1 MKTLKILLVVAVIL
15 AIAGIFL
22 SQNYKVSRE
31 LIIRA
36 PVTAIQKHV
45 ADMDNW
51 TRWTVWEEAIPPAG
65 KRPAQMES
73 GIGSGL
79 YFSGNDGSGW
89 FVVKDDSG
97 VDGFKYVVFSSTGDK
112 STANVTFTDLG
123 EETKIRWVVA
133 GSVSKPPVLA
143 PYLAMGKEFLV
154 GSSLNQNL
162 KNLKKLVEQEDR

>member
-1 MKTLKILLVVAVIL
+1 MKTLKILLVVVVIL

-22 SQNYKVSRE
+22 PQKYKVSRD
-31 LIIRA
+31 LVIRA

-51 TRWTVWEEAIPPAG
+51 MRWTVWEEAIPPAG
-65 KRPAQMES
+65 KSPAQMES
-73 GIGSGL
+73 GTGSGL
-79 YFSGNDGSGW
+79 YLTGNDGSGW
-89 FVVKDDSG
+89 FVVTDDSG
-97 VDGFKYVVFSSTGDK
+97 EDGFEYVVFSSAGDK
-112 STANVTFTDLG
+112 SKANVTFTDMDG
-123 EETKIRWVVA
+123 DTKVSWTVA
-133 GSVSKPPVLA
+133 GSVSKPAVLA